1 MKISK
6 KSQALN
12 IVEPSYFASL
22 ASLLWIA
29 LYYLPV
35 GGALLRLIL
44 PLPISLL
51 QLRRGT
57 KVALDGIFIQI
68 LLLTILMGPIR
79 GPLFLFPYGILSFWL
94 GWCWYK
100 NKSWWYSLSS
110 GILIGTFGFL
120 IRVFAL
126 SILVGENLWILV
138 TRASYRLIQ
147 YFASFVDNFVSFV
160 DISWTPSL
168 IFIQL
173 VAILLVIVQEFVY
186 VLTIH
191 IIANAVFPRLK
202 SFIPKPP
209 NKISGFVDL
218 SL

>member
-1 MKISK
+1 MKITK

-12 IVEPSYFASL
+12 LIEPSYLASL

-57 KVALDGIFIQI
+57 KVALDGIFVQI
-68 LLLTILMGPIR
+68 LLLIILMGPIR
-79 GPLFLFPYGILSFWL
+79 GPLFLFPYGTLSLWL
-94 GWCWYK
+94 GWCWLK
-100 NKSWWYSLSS
+100 NKSWWFSLFS
-110 GILIGTFGFL
+110 GILIGAFGFL

-138 TRASYRLIQ
+138 TRASYGLIQ
-147 YFASFVDNFVSFV
+147 KFASII
-160 DISWTPSL
+160 DISWSPSTT
-168 IFIQL
+168 FIQL
-173 VAILLVIVQEFVY
+173 VAIFLVIFQEFVY

-191 IIANAVFPRLK
+191 IIAYAVFPRLK
-202 SFIPKPP
+202 SSIPQPP
-209 NKISGFVDL
+209 NRISGFVDL

>member
-1 MKISK
+1 MKISN

-12 IVEPSYFASL
+12 LIEPSYLASL

-29 LYYLPV
+29 LYYLPI

-57 KVALDGIFIQI
+57 KVALDGILVQI

-79 GPLFLFPYGILSFWL
+79 GPLFLFPYGTLSFWL
-94 GWCWYK
+94 GWCWLK
-100 NKSWWYSLSS
+100 NKSWWFSLFS
-110 GILIGTFGFL
+110 GILIGSSGFL

-138 TRASYRLIQ
+138 TRASYGLIQ
-147 YFASFVDNFVSFV
+147 KLTSII
-160 DISWTPSL
+160 DISWSPSL
-168 IFIQL
+168 TVIQL
-173 VAILLVIVQEFVY
+173 VAIFLVVFQEFVY

-191 IIANAVFPRLK
+191 IIAYAVFPRLK
-202 SFIPKPP
+202 SSIPQPP
-209 NKISGFVDL
+209 NRISGFVDL
-218 SL
+218 SI

>member
-1 MKISK
+1 MKITK
-6 KSQALN
+6 KSQALDL
-12 IVEPSYFASL
+12 IEPSYLASL

-57 KVALDGIFIQI
+57 KVALNGIFVQI
-68 LLLTILMGPIR
+68 LLLIILMGPIR
-79 GPLFLFPYGILSFWL
+79 GPLFLFPYGTLSFWL
-94 GWCWYK
+94 GWCWLK
-100 NKSWWYSLSS
+100 NKSWWFSLFS
-110 GILIGTFGFL
+110 GILIGASGFL

-138 TRASYRLIQ
+138 TRASYGLIQ
-147 YFASFVDNFVSFV
+147 KFASII
-160 DISWTPSL
+160 DISWSPSITL
-168 IFIQL
+168 IQL
-173 VAILLVIVQEFVY
+173 FALFLVVFQEFVY

-191 IIANAVFPRLK
+191 IIAYAVFPRLK
-202 SFIPKPP
+202 SSIPQPP

-218 SL
+218 RL

>member
-1 MKISK
+1 MKITK
-6 KSQALN
+6 KSQALDL
-12 IVEPSYFASL
+12 IEPSYLASL

-57 KVALDGIFIQI
+57 KVALNGIFVQI
-68 LLLTILMGPIR
+68 LLLIILMGPIR
-79 GPLFLFPYGILSFWL
+79 GPLFLFPYGTLSFWL
-94 GWCWYK
+94 GWCWLK
-100 NKSWWYSLSS
+100 NKSWWFSLFS
-110 GILIGTFGFL
+110 GILIGASGFL

-138 TRASYRLIQ
+138 TRASYGLIQ
-147 YFASFVDNFVSFV
+147 KFASII
-160 DISWTPSL
+160 DISWSPSTT
-168 IFIQL
+168 FIHL
-173 VAILLVIVQEFVY
+173 VAIFLVIFQEFVY

-191 IIANAVFPRLK
+191 IIAYAVFPRLK
-202 SFIPKPP
+202 SSIPEPP
-209 NKISGFVDL
+209 KKISGFVDL
-218 SL
+218 RL

>member
-1 MKISK
+1 MKITK
-6 KSQALN
+6 KSQALDL
-12 IVEPSYFASL
+12 IEPSYLASL

-35 GGALLRLIL
+35 GGALFRLIL

-57 KVALDGIFIQI
+57 KVALDGIFVQI
-68 LLLTILMGPIR
+68 LLLIILMGPIR
-79 GPLFLFPYGILSFWL
+79 GPLFLFPYGTLSLWL
-94 GWCWYK
+94 GWCWLK
-100 NKSWWYSLSS
+100 NKSWWFSLFS
-110 GILIGTFGFL
+110 GILIGAFGFL

-138 TRASYRLIQ
+138 TRASYGLIQ
-147 YFASFVDNFVSFV
+147 KFASIIDM
-160 DISWTPSL
+160 SWSPSTL
-168 IFIQL
+168 FIQL
-173 VAILLVIVQEFVY
+173 VAIFLVVFQEFVY

-191 IIANAVFPRLK
+191 IIAYAVFPRLK
-202 SFIPKPP
+202 SSIPQPP

-218 SL
+218 RF

>member
-1 MKISK
+1 MKITK
-6 KSQALN
+6 KSQALDL
-12 IVEPSYFASL
+12 IEPSYLASL

-35 GGALLRLIL
+35 GGALFRLIL

-57 KVALDGIFIQI
+57 KVALDGIFVQI
-68 LLLTILMGPIR
+68 LLLIILMGPIR
-79 GPLFLFPYGILSFWL
+79 GPLFLFPYGTLSLWL
-94 GWCWYK
+94 GWCWLK
-100 NKSWWYSLSS
+100 NKSWWFSLFS
-110 GILIGTFGFL
+110 GILIGAFGFL

-138 TRASYRLIQ
+138 TRASYGLIQ
-147 YFASFVDNFVSFV
+147 KFASII
-160 DISWTPSL
+160 DISWTPSVT
-168 IFIQL
+168 FIQL
-173 VAILLVIVQEFVY
+173 VAIFLVIFQEFVY

-191 IIANAVFPRLK
+191 IIAYAVFPRLK
-202 SFIPKPP
+202 SSIPQPP
-209 NKISGFVDL
+209 NRIRGFVDL

>member
-1 MKISK
+1 MKITK
-6 KSQALN
+6 KSQALDL
-12 IVEPSYFASL
+12 IEPSYLASL

-29 LYYLPV
+29 LYYLPI

-57 KVALDGIFIQI
+57 KVALDGIFVQI
-68 LLLTILMGPIR
+68 LLLIILMGPIR
-79 GPLFLFPYGILSFWL
+79 GPLFLFPYGTLSFWL
-94 GWCWYK
+94 GWCWLK
-100 NKSWWYSLSS
+100 NKSWWYSLFS
-110 GILIGTFGFL
+110 GILIGASGFL

-138 TRASYRLIQ
+138 TRASYGLIQ
-147 YFASFVDNFVSFV
+147 KFASIIDT
-160 DISWTPSL
+160 SWSPSITL
-168 IFIQL
+168 IQL
-173 VAILLVIVQEFVY
+173 VAIFLVIFQEFVY

-191 IIANAVFPRLK
+191 IIAYAVFPRLK
-202 SFIPKPP
+202 ASIPQPP

>member
-1 MKISK
+1 MKITK

-12 IVEPSYFASL
+12 LIEPSYLASL

-29 LYYLPV
+29 LYYLPI
-35 GGALLRLIL
+35 GGPLLRLIL

-57 KVALDGIFIQI
+57 KVALDGIIIQT
-68 LLLTILMGPIR
+68 LLLIILMGPIR
-79 GPLFLFPYGILSFWL
+79 GPLFLFPYGTLSFWL
-94 GWCWYK
+94 GWCWLK
-100 NKSWWYSLSS
+100 NKSWWYSLFS
-110 GILIGTFGFL
+110 GILIGASGFL

-138 TRASYRLIQ
+138 TRASYGLIQ
-147 YFASFVDNFVSFV
+147 KIASLI
-160 DISWTPSL
+160 DITWSPSL
-168 IFIQL
+168 ILIQL
-173 VAILLVIVQEFVY
+173 VAILLVVFQEFVY

-191 IIANAVFPRLK
+191 IVANAVFPRLK
-202 SFIPKPP
+202 SSIPQPP
-209 NKISGFVDL
+209 NRISGFVDL

>member
-1 MKISK
+1 MKITK

-12 IVEPSYFASL
+12 LIEPSYLASL

-29 LYYLPV
+29 LYYLPI

-57 KVALDGIFIQI
+57 RVALDGIFVQI
-68 LLLTILMGPIR
+68 LLLIILMGPIR
-79 GPLFLFPYGILSFWL
+79 GPLFLFPYGTLSLWL
-94 GWCWYK
+94 GWCWLK
-100 NKSWWYSLSS
+100 NKSWWFSLFS
-110 GILIGTFGFL
+110 GILIGAFGFL

-138 TRASYRLIQ
+138 TRASYGLIQ
-147 YFASFVDNFVSFV
+147 KLTSII
-160 DISWTPSL
+160 DISWSPSL
-168 IFIQL
+168 TVIQL
-173 VAILLVIVQEFVY
+173 VAIFLVIFQEFVY

-191 IIANAVFPRLK
+191 IIAYAVFPRLK
-202 SFIPKPP
+202 SSIPQPP
-209 NKISGFVDL
+209 NRISGFVDL

>member
-1 MKISK
+1 MKITK
-6 KSQALN
+6 KSQALDL
-12 IVEPSYFASL
+12 IEPSYLASL

-57 KVALDGIFIQI
+57 KVALNGIFVQI
-68 LLLTILMGPIR
+68 LLLIILMGPIR
-79 GPLFLFPYGILSFWL
+79 GPLFLFPYGTLSFWL
-94 GWCWYK
+94 GWCWLK
-100 NKSWWYSLSS
+100 NKSWWFSLFS
-110 GILIGTFGFL
+110 GILIGASGFL

-138 TRASYRLIQ
+138 TRASYGLIQ
-147 YFASFVDNFVSFV
+147 KFASII
-160 DISWTPSL
+160 DISWTPSVT
-168 IFIQL
+168 FIQL
-173 VAILLVIVQEFVY
+173 VAIFLVIFQEFVY

-191 IIANAVFPRLK
+191 IIAYAVFPRLK
-202 SFIPKPP
+202 SSIPQPP
-209 NKISGFVDL
+209 NKLSGFVDL
-218 SL
+218 RL

>member
-1 MKISK
+1 MKITK
-6 KSQALN
+6 KSQALDL
-12 IVEPSYFASL
+12 IEPSYLASL

-35 GGALLRLIL
+35 GGALFRLIL

-57 KVALDGIFIQI
+57 RVAVDGIFVQI
-68 LLLTILMGPIR
+68 LLLIILMGPIR
-79 GPLFLFPYGILSFWL
+79 GPLFLFPYGTLSFWL
-94 GWCWYK
+94 GWCWLK
-100 NKSWWYSLSS
+100 NKSWWFSLFS
-110 GILIGTFGFL
+110 GILIGVSGFL

-138 TRASYRLIQ
+138 TRASYGLIQ
-147 YFASFVDNFVSFV
+147 KFASII
-160 DISWTPSL
+160 DIAWSPST
-168 IFIQL
+168 IFIQV
-173 VAILLVIVQEFVY
+173 VAIFLVVFQEFVY

-191 IIANAVFPRLK
+191 IIAFAVFPRLK
-202 SFIPKPP
+202 SSIPQPP

-218 SL
+218 RL

>member
-1 MKISK
+1 MKITK
-6 KSQALN
+6 KSQALDL
-12 IVEPSYFASL
+12 IEPSYLASL

-35 GGALLRLIL
+35 GGALFRLIL

-57 KVALDGIFIQI
+57 KVALDGIFVQI
-68 LLLTILMGPIR
+68 LLLIILMGPIR
-79 GPLFLFPYGILSFWL
+79 GPLFLFPYGTLSLWL
-94 GWCWYK
+94 GWCWLK
-100 NKSWWYSLSS
+100 NKSWWFSLFS
-110 GILIGTFGFL
+110 GILIGASGFL

-138 TRASYRLIQ
+138 TRASYGLIQ
-147 YFASFVDNFVSFV
+147 KFVSV
-160 DISWTPSL
+160 IDISWSPSTT
-168 IFIQL
+168 FIQL
-173 VAILLVIVQEFVY
+173 VAIFLVIFQEFVY

-191 IIANAVFPRLK
+191 IIAYAVFPRLK
-202 SFIPKPP
+202 SSIPQPP

-218 SL
+218 RL

>member
-1 MKISK
+1 MKITK
-6 KSQALN
+6 KSQALDL
-12 IVEPSYFASL
+12 IEPSYLASL

-44 PLPISLL
+44 PLPIALL

-57 KVALDGIFIQI
+57 KVAVDGILVQI
-68 LLLTILMGPIR
+68 LLLIILMGPIR
-79 GPLFLFPYGILSFWL
+79 GPLFLFPYGTLSFWL
-94 GWCWYK
+94 GWCWLK
-100 NKSWWYSLSS
+100 NKNWWFSLFS
-110 GILIGTFGFL
+110 GILIGASGFL

-126 SILVGENLWILV
+126 SILVGENLWTLV
-138 TRASYRLIQ
+138 TRASYGLIQ
-147 YFASFVDNFVSFV
+147 KFASVI
-160 DISWTPSL
+160 DISWSPSVTL
-168 IFIQL
+168 IQL
-173 VAILLVIVQEFVY
+173 VAIFLVIFQEFVY

-202 SFIPKPP
+202 SSIPEPP
-209 NKISGFVDL
+209 NRISNFVDL

>member
-1 MKISK
+1 MKITK
-6 KSQALN
+6 KSQALDL
-12 IVEPSYFASL
+12 IEPSYLASL

-35 GGALLRLIL
+35 GGALFRLIL

-57 KVALDGIFIQI
+57 RVAVDGIFVQI

-79 GPLFLFPYGILSFWL
+79 GPLFLFPYGTLSFWL
-94 GWCWYK
+94 GWSWLK
-100 NKSWWYSLSS
+100 NKSWWFSLFS
-110 GILIGTFGFL
+110 GILIGFSGFL

-138 TRASYRLIQ
+138 TRASYGLIQ
-147 YFASFVDNFVSFV
+147 KFASII
-160 DISWTPSL
+160 DISWSPSTT
-168 IFIQL
+168 FIQL
-173 VAILLVIVQEFVY
+173 VAIFLVVFQEFVY

-191 IIANAVFPRLK
+191 IIAFAVFPRLK
-202 SFIPKPP
+202 SSIPQPP
-209 NKISGFVDL
+209 DKLSGFVDL
-218 SL
+218 RL

>member
-1 MKISK
+1 MKITK

-12 IVEPSYFASL
+12 LIEPSYLASL

-57 KVALDGIFIQI
+57 RVALDGIFVQI
-68 LLLTILMGPIR
+68 LLLIILMGPIR
-79 GPLFLFPYGILSFWL
+79 GPLFLFPYGTLSFWL
-94 GWCWYK
+94 GWCWLR
-100 NKSWWYSLSS
+100 NKSWWYSLFS
-110 GILIGTFGFL
+110 GILIGASGFL

-138 TRASYRLIQ
+138 TRASYGLIQ
-147 YFASFVDNFVSFV
+147 KFASII
-160 DISWTPSL
+160 DISWSPSL
-168 IFIQL
+168 TLIQL
-173 VAILLVIVQEFVY
+173 VAIFLVVFQEFVY

-191 IIANAVFPRLK
+191 IIAYAVFPRLK
-202 SFIPKPP
+202 SSIPQPP
-209 NKISGFVDL
+209 KKISGFVDL
-218 SL
+218 RF

>member
-1 MKISK
+1 MKITT
-6 KSQALN
+6 KSQALDL
-12 IVEPSYFASL
+12 IEPSYLASL

-68 LLLTILMGPIR
+68 LLLIILMGPIR
-79 GPLFLFPYGILSFWL
+79 GPLFLFPYGTLSFWL
-94 GWCWYK
+94 GWCWLK
-100 NKSWWYSLSS
+100 NKSWWFSLFS
-110 GILIGTFGFL
+110 GILIGASGFL

-126 SILVGENLWILV
+126 SILIGENLWIVV
-138 TRASYRLIQ
+138 TRASYGLIQ
-147 YFASFVDNFVSFV
+147 KLASFF
-160 DISWTPSL
+160 DISWSPSIIL
-168 IFIQL
+168 IQL
-173 VAILLVIVQEFVY
+173 VAIFLVIFQEFVY

-191 IIANAVFPRLK
+191 IIAYAVFPRLK
-202 SFIPKPP
+202 SSIPQPP
-209 NKISGFVDL
+209 NRISGFVDL

>member
-1 MKISK
+1 MKITK
-6 KSQALN
+6 KSQALDL
-12 IVEPSYFASL
+12 IEPSYLASL

-57 KVALDGIFIQI
+57 KVALNGIFVQI
-68 LLLTILMGPIR
+68 LLLIILMGPIR
-79 GPLFLFPYGILSFWL
+79 GPLFLFPYGTLSFWL
-94 GWCWYK
+94 GWCWLK
-100 NKSWWYSLSS
+100 NKSWWFSLFS
-110 GILIGTFGFL
+110 GILIGASGFL

-138 TRASYRLIQ
+138 TRASYGLIQ
-147 YFASFVDNFVSFV
+147 KFASII
-160 DISWTPSL
+160 DISWTPSVT
-168 IFIQL
+168 FIQL
-173 VAILLVIVQEFVY
+173 VAIFLVIFQEFVY

-191 IIANAVFPRLK
+191 IIAYAVFPRLK
-202 SFIPKPP
+202 SSIPQPP
-209 NKISGFVDL
+209 NRISAFVDL